1 MKKVAVVYSSKSGTT
16 KICAE
21 YIAAQI
27 VGSQLINLNEVI
39 PDISAYDA
47 VLIGSGIR
55 MAKMYK
61 PVKKF
66 LAKNSQLLNSKKRF
80 CSSATFIRKRSIKH
94 LKRISLKIS

>member
-1 MKKVAVVYSSKSGTT
+1 MKKVAVVYSSKSKKK

-55 MAKMYK
+55 MAK
-61 PVKKF
+61 
-66 LAKNSQLLNSKKRF
+66 
-80 CSSATFIRKRSIKH
+80 I
-94 LKRISLKIS
+94 

>member
-66 LAKNSQLLNSKKRF
+66 LALKFQVQVSHLLK
-80 CSSATFIRKRSIKH
+80 FIGY
-94 LKRISLKIS
+94 LVFVGYLAA